1 MADKPNDENK
11 NIRWIIGRR
20 INMDQPV
27 NQTVTLPSAEK
38 PAEPPKGKGQGT
50 GKIVSAPDSEKS

>member
-1 MADKPNDENK
+1 MADKTSDYDK
-11 NIRWIIGRR
+11 IIRRLVGRR

-38 PAEPPKGKGQGT
+38 PAEPPKRQGQGS
-50 GKIVSAPDSEKS
+50 GKKGSAPASENS

>member
-1 MADKPNDENK
+1 MADKASDDGK
-11 NIRWIIGRR
+11 TIRRLTSRR

-38 PAEPPKGKGQGT
+38 PAEPPKRQGQASGKKG
-50 GKIVSAPDSEKS
+50 SATAGENS